1 METCNMDRDA
11 VLSLWAAHK
20 EERWPQVG
28 TQHEGPL
35 MTLDTVIS
43 GCVVYFLD
51 SPEGLDAQR
60 IAIVED
66 CVSDLDSLT
75 DDLDEDCQLYFQ
87 RLRQLGT
94 LLITTHRT
102 T

>member
-1 METCNMDRDA
+1 MDRDA
-11 VLSLWAAHK
+11 VLSLWATHK
-20 EERWPQVG
+20 EEPWPQVG
-28 TQHEGPL
+28 TQQEGPL

-66 CVSDLDSLT
+66 CVSDLDNLT
-75 DDLDEDCQLYFQ
+75 DDLGEDCQLYFQ

-94 LLITTHRT
+94 LLITTNRT

>member
-1 METCNMDRDA
+1 MDRDA
-11 VLSLWAAHK
+11 VLSLWETHK

-28 TQHEGPL
+28 SQQEGPL

-60 IAIVED
+60 IRIVED
-66 CVSDLDSLT
+66 CVADLDNLT
-75 DDLDEDCQLYFQ
+75 DELDKDCLPYFQ
-87 RLRQLGT
+87 RLRHLGT
-94 LLITTHRT
+94 LLITTHHT

>member
-1 METCNMDRDA
+1 MDRDA
-11 VLSLWAAHK
+11 VLSLWETHK

-28 TQHEGPL
+28 NQHEGPL

-51 SPEGLDAQR
+51 SPEGLDVQR
-60 IAIVED
+60 IGIIED
-66 CVSDLDSLT
+66 CVADLDNLT
-75 DDLDEDCQLYFQ
+75 DELDEDSLLYFQ
-87 RLRQLGT
+87 RLRQLGA
-94 LLITTHRT
+94 LLIATHRT